1 MTSLL
6 AGIFAL
12 AAAFVYAHIGIL
24 IQTFRLA
31 QTDTFSTLLARRKMN
46 KITGMTLATVLVLGG
61 CGGGGGGG
69 NSPAAAL
76 PTATST
82 SVSGTAAKG
91 IIKQAKVL
99 VCRIV
104 NGAPEPDASCAST
117 TTGSN
122 GSYSVTFSD
131 GYTGSAMV
139 KVMPGA
145 ASTMMDETT
154 GTDVPYNMT
163 MRAVVPA
170 VSKTTTV
177 YVTPF
182 SEMATS
188 AVSTTTIDATTISQS
203 IAAVQS
209 AMATLGIDMSVMPMI
224 DLKDNG
230 SDSTMLTLQS
240 NMVKQMARVAMAA
253 KASNLLKD
261 ANGVAC
267 NAAGTTTSQQFA
279 CAVTAMAGVMNS
291 YVTADATKSANVLA
305 ALNAQNATSVNMPIL
320 KADGTISMQLA
331 DMTSAASMQTA
342 MQNAGMTVTTAA
354 NTVPGMMGG
363 MH

>member
-1 MTSLL
+1 
-6 AGIFAL
+6 
-12 AAAFVYAHIGIL
+12 
-24 IQTFRLA
+24 
-31 QTDTFSTLLARRKMN
+31 MN
-46 KITGMTLATVLVLGG
+46 KITGMTLATVLVLSG
-61 CGGGGGGG
+61 CGGGGGGS
-69 NSPAAAL
+69 SPAAAL
-76 PTATST
+76 PAATST

-91 IIKQAKVL
+91 LIKQAKVL

-104 NGAPEPDASCAST
+104 NGAPEPDASCTSG
-117 TTGSN
+117 TTGN
-122 GSYSVTFSD
+122 DGSYSVTLSD
-131 GYTGSAMV
+131 GYTGPAMV
-139 KVMPGA
+139 KVMAGA
-145 ASTMMDETT
+145 ASMMTDETT

-170 VSKTTTV
+170 VSTTTTV

-182 SEMATS
+182 SEMAAS

-209 AMATLGIDMSVMPMI
+209 AMSTLGVDMSVMPML

-230 SDSTMLTLQS
+230 SDSAMLTRQS
-240 NMVKQMARVAMAA
+240 NMVKQLARVAMAA
-253 KASNLLKD
+253 KTSNLLRD
-261 ANGVAC
+261 GSGVAC

-291 YVTADATKSANVLA
+291 YVTADATKSANLLA
-305 ALNAQNATSVNMPIL
+305 ALNAQNATSVKVPIV
-320 KADGTISMQLA
+320 KADGTIDTETA

-342 MQNAGMTVTTAA
+342 MQNAGMTTTDAA
-354 NTVPGMMGG
+354 NTVHTMMGG